1 MTIFIA
7 NCIESS
13 TPLYQ
18 VISLFRDIS
27 MCLPQIIGALR
38 AANNATLFYLR
49 NSMAPHLYDH
59 LVLLRILLIILH
71 SLVEPIL
78 LQLSQPAFRS
88 FAIGL
93 ILLIIMATS
102 IIEIFL
108 IYTFHMIRL
117 ALVVVLVSLL
127 GASLLTWLG
136 SDVPGEPD
144 GDNSSGS
151 SAGTDTNQNI

>member
-1 MTIFIA
+1 
-7 NCIESS
+7 
-13 TPLYQ
+13 
-18 VISLFRDIS
+18 
-27 MCLPQIIGALR
+27 
-38 AANNATLFYLR
+38 
-49 NSMAPHLYDH
+49 
-59 LVLLRILLIILH
+59 
-71 SLVEPIL
+71 
-78 LQLSQPAFRS
+78 
-88 FAIGL
+88 
-93 ILLIIMATS
+93 MATS